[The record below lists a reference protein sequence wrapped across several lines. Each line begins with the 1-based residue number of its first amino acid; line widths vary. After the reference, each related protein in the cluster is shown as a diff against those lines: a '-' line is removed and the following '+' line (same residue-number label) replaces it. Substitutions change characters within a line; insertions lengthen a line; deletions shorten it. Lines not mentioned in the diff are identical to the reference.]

1 MRRLGIS
8 VKQGDNG
15 RRRSFPSKQ
24 PLSSFMARDSQMKG
38 ISNLR
43 EQQRIVGKL
52 ENMKNLPKL
61 FIKF

>member
-24 PLSSFMARDSQMKG
+24 PLSSFMARGSQMKG
-38 ISNLR
+38 ISNLKK
-43 EQQRIVGKL
+43 QQRIVGKL
-52 ENMKNLPKL
+52 ENMKNLPKSFL
-61 FIKF
+61 